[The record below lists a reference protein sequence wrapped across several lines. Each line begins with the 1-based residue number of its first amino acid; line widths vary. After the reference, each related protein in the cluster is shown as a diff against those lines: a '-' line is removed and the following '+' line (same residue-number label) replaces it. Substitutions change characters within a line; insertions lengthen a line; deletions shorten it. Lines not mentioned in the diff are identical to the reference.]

1 MSKLVTSL
9 WILSICYSYNIAFPC
24 YTFKFYHETLE
35 INIQI
40 LFEFDGE
47 NLFHS
52 SNSICPNL
60 SIQLYK
66 IIVVFIKGMIDICA
80 QK

>member
-9 WILSICYSYNIAFPC
+9 WILSICY
-24 YTFKFYHETLE
+24 TFKFYETLE